1 MNPIKLLP
9 VLAAALAATP
19 AGAQP
24 SAFRHGPVIE
34 RYGPAAPVE
43 TDWPI
48 PAGTEFKIAFDIA
61 HGASSGDLNRNIE
74 SAARLVNMLAQAG
87 VAPERVSPAI
97 VIHGE
102 AVKDVTRAGAGPN
115 ADLVAALIARG
126 ATFYV
131 CGQSAASQGVTRD
144 ALLPGV
150 KMALSAMTAHARLQQ
165 QGYTLNPF

>member
-9 VLAAALAATP
+9 LVAAALAAAP
-19 AGAQP
+19 AAAQP
-24 SAFRHGPVIE
+24 SAFRHGPAIE
-34 RYGPAAPVE
+34 RYGPAAPVD

-61 HGASSGDLNRNIE
+61 HAAASGELNRNIE
-74 SAARLVNMLAQAG
+74 SAARLMNMLAQAG
-87 VAPERVSPAI
+87 VAPALVSPAI
-97 VIHGE
+97 VIHGD
-102 AVKDVTRAGAGPN
+102 AVKDVTRAGAGAN

-131 CGQSAASQGVTRD
+131 CGQSAAAQGVARD
-144 ALLPGV
+144 QLLPGV
-150 KMALSAMTAHARLQQ
+150 RMALSAMTAHARLQQ